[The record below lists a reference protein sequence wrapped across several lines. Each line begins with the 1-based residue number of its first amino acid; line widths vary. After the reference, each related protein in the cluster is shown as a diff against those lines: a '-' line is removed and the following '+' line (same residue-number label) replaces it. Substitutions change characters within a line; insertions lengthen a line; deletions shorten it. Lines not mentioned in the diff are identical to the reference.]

1 MAPVNAWEARMSS
14 PPLSPPLTS
23 VPAAASSSA
32 SSPVAASA
40 SSKDAV
46 RVVVRCR
53 PPFASVGDQGRNE
66 SKLDFKSPNVVRRD
80 IAVAYRFDAVHCPA
94 VERPGRGA
102 VEGQGR
108 FYKAEV
114 EGLVGNF
121 VDGYNAAGEKCLQE
135 RSGEYLLHVNP
146 RPLLNNVVRTY

>member
-1 MAPVNAWEARMSS
+1 M
-14 PPLSPPLTS
+14 
-23 VPAAASSSA
+23 
-32 SSPVAASA
+32 
-40 SSKDAV
+40 
-46 RVVVRCR
+46 
-53 PPFASVGDQGRNE
+53 
-66 SKLDFKSPNVVRRD
+66 
-80 IAVAYRFDAVHCPA
+80 AYRFDAVHCPA